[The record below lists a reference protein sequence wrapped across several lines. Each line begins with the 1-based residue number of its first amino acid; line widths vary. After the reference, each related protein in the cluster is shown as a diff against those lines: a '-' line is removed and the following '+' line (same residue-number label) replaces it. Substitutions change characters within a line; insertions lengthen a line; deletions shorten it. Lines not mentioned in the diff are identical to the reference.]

1 MPYSSPGNVI
11 RRLWSSEEQAETPQ
25 IYAIL
30 DAARNENIYPAVMDF
45 DGEYSCLY
53 RIHGGIPEALAK
65 AAPYLIKLQ
74 PEDPF
79 TTRLISEGWG
89 DSWGIFLESGASL
102 DELKL
107 HFRKFLMAKD
117 EDGNEIYFRY
127 YDPRVLRLYLP
138 TCNEAELEI
147 VFGPVDVFMVE
158 SEDAD
163 TMIYYSSDGSKLVED
178 TVSLAG

>member
-1 MPYSSPGNVI
+1 MPYPNPDSVI
-11 RRLWSSEEQAETPQ
+11 RQLWFSEEQAETPQ
-25 IYAIL
+25 IYVIL
-30 DAARNENIYPAVMDF
+30 DAARNENIYPMVTSSDA
-45 DGEYSCLY
+45 EHCCLY
-53 RIHGGIPEALAK
+53 RIYQGIPQALAE

-107 HFRKFLMAKD
+107 HFRRFLMVKD
-117 EDGNEIYFRY
+117 EEGNELYFRY
-127 YDPRVLRLYLP
+127 YDPRVLRLYMP
-138 TCNEAELEI
+138 TCSEAELEM

-158 SEDAD
+158 SEDTDA
-163 TMIYYSSDGSKLVED
+163 MLYYFRDGSKLVKD
-178 TVSLAG
+178 TASSAG